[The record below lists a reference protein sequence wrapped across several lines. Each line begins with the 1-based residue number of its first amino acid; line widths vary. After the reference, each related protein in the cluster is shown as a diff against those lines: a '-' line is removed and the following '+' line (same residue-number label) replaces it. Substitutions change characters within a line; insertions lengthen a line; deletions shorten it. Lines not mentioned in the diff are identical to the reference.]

1 MKIGF
6 RLLLI
11 SLFLFFLANSYGQQ
25 ILWWHIVQGDKDYDP
40 KHYVDCLAGKSY
52 MFEKERCIEACKS
65 KMPGIFY
72 DTLKLYS
79 HDFLLSLDYKKRY
92 TPTIAW
98 FMGLLN
104 LPDSIKQYML
114 YDTITPLYVKARLGD
129 KQAEKMV
136 LAEYKRRITNRK
148 DSIFLDWADKDIMWE
163 VLYIN
168 TPNATKTFVKGFKTK
183 AFYYDSY
190 YHYHSSLLK
199 NLFLWY
205 SSFYKSEV
213 IKNILE
219 SPGYMVLLY
228 TNDIRKE
235 SDIELCFKKL
245 NKEIKKKHNVR
256 VKIKAHYLIKASEYK
271 YYMTY

>member
-1 MKIGF
+1 MKAGVILF
-6 RLLLI
+6 FI
-11 SLFLFFLANSYGQQ
+11 CSFLFFFASSSGQPV
-25 ILWWHIVQGDKDYDP
+25 LWWDIVKGDKDYESI
-40 KHYVDCLAGKSY
+40 YYLNCLDGKFT

-79 HDFLLSLDYKKRY
+79 HNFLLSLDYKKRY

-104 LPDSIKQYML
+104 LPDSVKQYML
-114 YDTITPLYVKARLGD
+114 HDTITPLYVKARLGD

-136 LAEYKRRITNRK
+136 LAEFKRRITNRK

-168 TPNATKTFVKGFKTK
+168 TPNAKKTFVKGFKTQ

-199 NLFLWY
+199 DLFLWY

-235 SDIELCFKKL
+235 SDIELLLKK
-245 NKEIKKKHNVR
+245 IKKEMKIKYNVR